1 MTKSKTNIER
11 KHITERDFY
20 LIEPGDKI
28 AIRQDL
34 EYKSYDGNS
43 FVHGMATT
51 DILKVCSN
59 PIRAGVLVVEV
70 PIFKYTY
77 DMISTVWRDG
87 KIIMSCEESPSI
99 ESLKKVTHEMF
110 IEYLKEKGITPTARD
125 IELSRDYISDE
136 DYSNIEEGD
145 EIVLKGNLVCGR
157 DYGKFTFEPR
167 MRQFKP
173 KEGKFVK
180 LIVQYKSELRNYV
193 ETEQVVGKYSQQ
205 MIARVIKKPKSDD
218 KNEIIF

>member
-1 MTKSKTNIER
+1 MTTSKANIER
-11 KHITERDFY
+11 KHITKEDFY

-34 EYKSYDGNS
+34 EYKGYDGNS
-43 FVHGMATT
+43 FVTGMETT
-51 DILKVCSN
+51 EILKVCSN
-59 PIRAGVLVVEV
+59 PTRTGVSVVE
-70 PIFKYTY
+70 IQLFKYTY
-77 DMISTVWRDG
+77 DMISAVWRDG
-87 KIIMSCEESPSI
+87 KIIMSYEQLLSI

-145 EIVLKGNLVCGR
+145 EIVLRGNLIYGR
-157 DYGKFTFEPR
+157 DYGRFTFEQR
-167 MRQFKP
+167 MGQFKP

-180 LIVQYKSELRNYV
+180 LIVKYKSELRDYV
-193 ETEQVVGKYSQQ
+193 TTEQTEGKYSQQ

-218 KNEIIF
+218 KNEISF